1 MSNQQLEVTTTNSPD
16 GTRTQPHVR
25 NVAPDQTILLKKEV
39 EGLDTN
45 FYLLEI
51 YPDNPEQYPERYK
64 VTRLNSCNRN
74 NLYTQWTPPGSP
86 PGPNNIVYYED
97 DPRQGWNVTVCQ
109 EQAGGRNKK
118 RKTARKRNRK
128 RNRINKSK
136 IRHESIRRK
145 KTLR

>member
-1 MSNQQLEVTTTNSPD
+1 MSNQHPEVTPTKWPD
-16 GTRTQPHVR
+16 ETRTKPHIR
-25 NVAPDQTILLKKEV
+25 NVAPEQTLVLKEEV

-51 YPDNPEQYPERYK
+51 YPERPEDYVERYK

-74 NLYTQWTPPGSP
+74 DLYVHWTSSGTD
-86 PGPNNIVYYED
+86 GTHNIVYYED
-97 DPRQGWNVTVCQ
+97 DPRQGWNVTVCE